1 MSEVFAK
8 IDSWI
13 EFENLDG
20 DMRAELVRLR
30 EEATGSDEA
39 AKAEALEEI
48 NDRFY
53 RELEFGTGGLRGVL
67 GAGTNRMNT
76 YTVRKATAGV
86 AKYVNS
92 HYEKPSV
99 AISYDS
105 RINSELFART
115 AAEVLVSNSIN
126 VYLYDE
132 LMPAPALSFATRFHK
147 CAIGIMITAS
157 HNPCK
162 YNGYK
167 VYNEDGCQVTA
178 EAAEEILQNML
189 KTDIFAELGQGCAKL
204 TYMKEETKNAFYEA
218 VIAEKMAWGSEEEMK
233 KDLAGLS
240 VVYTPLNGAGNV
252 PVREVLKRIGV
263 ENVHVVKE
271 QELPDG
277 NFPTCP
283 YPNPEKKEA
292 LERGLALF
300 RELGREAG
308 QGPDLLLAT
317 DPDCD
322 RVGIAVNAG
331 GAETLLTGNEVGVLL
346 LDFICQTRAA
356 SKSMPEN
363 PVAVRTIVSSKM
375 PDLIAEEYGVA
386 IKTTLTGFKYIGEYI
401 AELERNGREKSYI
414 FGFEESYGYLSGTYV
429 RDKDAVN
436 ASMLICQMAAFYK
449 KQGKTL
455 AGRLEELYGKHGH
468 FINRLVEFAFEGE
481 KGMRKMDGIMDSLR
495 SNPPK
500 EMAGKRVALVTDYEE
515 QEGFPKSKVI
525 EVSLENG
532 TSFIARPS
540 GTEPKLKIYLSAKG
554 STKKLAEEEIVSLEN
569 EIKSMI

>member
-1 MSEVFAK
+1 MSEMFAK

-13 EFENLDG
+13 ECKGMDK
-20 DMRAELVRLR
+20 DMLAELVKLK
-30 EEATGSDEA
+30 EDATNGSGAVKA
-39 AKAEALEEI
+39 AAIEEI

-67 GAGTNRMNT
+67 GAGTNRMNV

-115 AAEVLVSNSIN
+115 AAEVLISSGID
-126 VYLYDE
+126 VYLYDA
-132 LMPAPALSFATRFHK
+132 LMPAPALSFATRFHG

-178 EAAEEILQNML
+178 EAAEEILRNIL
-189 KTDIFAELGQGCAKL
+189 ETDMFAELGQGTGAKL

-218 VIAEKMAWGSEEEMK
+218 VMAQRMAWGSEEEMK
-233 KDLAGLS
+233 KDMAGLS
-240 VVYTPLNGAGNV
+240 VVYTPLNGTGNI
-252 PVREVLKRIGV
+252 PVREVLKRLGV
-263 ENVHVVKE
+263 GAVHVVKE

-292 LERGLALF
+292 LERGLLLF
-300 RELGREAG
+300 EELKS
-308 QGPDLLLAT
+308 DLLLAT

-322 RVGIAVNAG
+322 RIGIAVNADG
-331 GAETLLTGNEVGVLL
+331 QETLLTGNEVGILL
-346 LDFICQTRAA
+346 LDFICRTRTAA
-356 SKSMPEN
+356 QAMPKN

-375 PDLIAEEYGVA
+375 PDLIAQEYGVA

-401 AELERNGREKSYI
+401 AELERCGREQDYI
-414 FGFEESYGYLSGTYV
+414 FGFEESYGYLTGTHV

-436 ASMLICQMAAFYK
+436 AALLICQMAAYYK

-455 AGRLEELYGKHGH
+455 AGRLSELYGKHGH
-468 FINRLVEFAFEGE
+468 FINHLVEFAFEGE
-481 KGMRKMDGIMDSLR
+481 KGMRTMEGIMDSLR
-495 SNPPK
+495 SSPPA
-500 EMAGKRVALVTDYEE
+500 EMAGEKVTGVTDYEK
-515 QEGFPKSKVI
+515 QEGFPKSNVI
-525 EVSLENG
+525 EVCMESG
-532 TSFIARPS
+532 SSFIARPS
-540 GTEPKLKIYLSAKG
+540 GTEPKLKIYVSAKG
-554 STKKLAEEEIVSLEN
+554 STREAAEEEVESLVK
-569 EIKSMI
+569 EINSMI